1 MASFIKLIYLVI
13 ALSITA
19 DFLSLG
25 RHVFDSGSDSTG
37 LQSTL
42 PLPGANAIPPAVA
55 AGVIGVVA
63 RTLTKS
69 AIKAAKKYAKNQARV
84 QGNKR
89 NKAKNANGKG
99 LFLT

>member
-1 MASFIKLIYLVI
+1 MTSFIKLIYLVI
-13 ALSITA
+13 ALSITT

-37 LQSTL
+37 LQSTFL
-42 PLPGANAIPPAVA
+42 LPGANAIPPVA
-55 AGVIGVVA
+55 AGIIGAV
-63 RTLTKS
+63 TKS

-89 NKAKNANGKG
+89 NKAKKANGKG